1 MCKFLICMIDAY
13 KCILR
18 MMSQIRRWTTC
29 WYTDGLI
36 RGGYGRIS
44 NPGPNWWVDT
54 DAASER
60 KRVLSLYPCMCAS
73 IYLPL
78 IFLYLHVYL
87 SLYFD
92 LYLPIHLEI
101 HIIYYI
107 YLPFCIY
114 SFPPAIYTST
124 YLQIFLCIYLYV
136 FISVWIY
143 LYMCSFF
150 FYVYKYMLYNTHEHI
165 LYKMTGVKVCYIL
178 FYAPP
183 AALLPG
189 VTHPTL

>member
-1 MCKFLICMIDAY
+1 
-13 KCILR
+13 
-18 MMSQIRRWTTC
+18 MMSQIRRWTC

-165 LYKMTGVKVCYIL
+165 LYKMAGVKVCYIL

>member
-1 MCKFLICMIDAY
+1 MHTQNDVPNSQALIVNMLVHWWPVFWGWIRSDSKAGAKLMGWYWC
-13 KCILR
+13 CLR
-18 MMSQIRRWTTC
+18 KEKGSFFIPI
-29 WYTDGLI
+29 YV
-36 RGGYGRIS
+36 S
-44 NPGPNWWVDT
+44 
-54 DAASER
+54 
-60 KRVLSLYPCMCAS
+60 MCAS

-124 YLQIFLCIYLYV
+124 YLPIFLCIYLYV
-136 FISVWIY
+136 FISLWIY
-143 LYMCSFF
+143 LSTFSFF
-150 FYVYKYMLYNTHEHI
+150 FYVKKICLSIY
-165 LYKMTGVKVCYIL
+165 L
-178 FYAPP
+178 FID
-183 AALLPG
+183 LPIYPIRSNQI
-189 VTHPTL
+189 TPT